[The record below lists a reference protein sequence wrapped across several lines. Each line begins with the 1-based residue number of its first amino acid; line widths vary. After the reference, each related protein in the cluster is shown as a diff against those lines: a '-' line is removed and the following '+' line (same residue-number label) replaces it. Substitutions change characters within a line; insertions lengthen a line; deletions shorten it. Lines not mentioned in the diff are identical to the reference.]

1 MWPLTVEGVEVF
13 GLLFVRCLGFYL
25 AGPLF
30 AERSIPAQVRIL
42 LAAGT
47 SVALLPLAGAGIP
60 PATDLPHFV
69 LAVAG
74 ETFMGLLLGFGA
86 ALPFV
91 GIRMAAELIGIQIG
105 FGIVN
110 ILDPREGGQVSILD
124 RFYELA
130 AVTVFLVLNGHH
142 LLLRAMGTSL
152 RVVPLGGVSPSPGLA
167 GHLTGM
173 AGSMFVTALA
183 VGAPLIAVLF
193 LTDAAMGFVAR
204 TVPQMNIFIVG
215 FPVKIGIGLFGIA
228 VTLPF
233 FVRTIDRL
241 IPSIERDL
249 LLLLS
254 GM

>member
-1 MWPLTVEGVEVF
+1 MWPFDVEGAEVF
-13 GLLFVRCLGFYL
+13 GLLLVRCLGFYL

-30 AERSIPAQVRIL
+30 AERSIPAQVRLL
-42 LAAGT
+42 LAAAT
-47 SVALLPLAGAGIP
+47 TVALLPVAP
-60 PATDLPHFV
+60 PAVLPGTDLPQFV
-69 LAVAG
+69 FAVAG

-86 ALPFV
+86 ALPFI
-91 GIRMAAELIGIQIG
+91 GIRIAAELIGIQIG

-110 ILDPREGGQVSILD
+110 VIDPRDGGRISVLD

-130 AVTVFLVLNGHH
+130 AVTVFMALNGHH
-142 LLLRAMGTSL
+142 LLLKALGTSL
-152 RVVPLGGVSPSPGLA
+152 RVVPIGGVSPSPGLA
-167 GHLTGM
+167 GHVMGM

-215 FPVKIGIGLFGIA
+215 FPIKIGIGLFGIA